1 MISVL
6 SATEHDYYAMPLPF
20 AVYSW
25 HKLGVPCIVFIPS
38 GNNKRIELAKKY
50 CGNMATFFEF
60 RCEEK
65 RVPTYSQVVRLFA
78 AAIPLVNNHE
88 QLITG
93 DSDMCV
99 FQPLIDMLNPMEV
112 MEIVGHDL
120 TPNDQYP
127 MCYIKM
133 DVQRWKDVFEITKTY
148 QDHVAELIDPIEGQ
162 NIRGEQWCYDQWY
175 ARKKLLDYGT
185 WEIKY
190 HARSNGQ
197 NQFAQNRADRD
208 GWHFDPY
215 NIMDAHLP
223 RPLTDETN
231 FKKVYDL
238 FKIKYPNDDLEWMI
252 NFKNEYIKLL

>member
-1 MISVL
+1 MIAVL

-25 HKLGVPCIVFIPS
+25 YKLGVPCVVFVPA
-38 GNNKRIELAKKY
+38 GDNKRIELAKKY
-50 CGNMATFFEF
+50 CGIKATFFEF

-65 RVPTYSQVVRLFA
+65 RIPTYSQVIRLFA
-78 AAIPLVNNHE
+78 AAIPLIDSSE

-93 DSDMCV
+93 DSDMAV
-99 FQPLIDMLNPMEV
+99 FQPLIGLLNPMEV

-120 TPNDQYP
+120 TPNDQVP

-133 DVQRWKDVFEITKTY
+133 NAARWKDVFGISSTY
-148 QDHVAELIDPIEGQ
+148 QDHVSQLIDSIEGE

-208 GWHFDPY
+208 GWSFDPY
-215 NIMDAHLP
+215 NIIDAHLP
-223 RPLTDETN
+223 RPLTNEEN
-231 FKKVYDL
+231 FNKVYEL
-238 FKIKYPNDDLEWMI
+238 FKIKYPEDNLKWMI
-252 NFKNEYIKLL
+252 DFRNEYLQL